1 MSRVRKHLNY
11 VSSRMAE
18 LHNQICKDA
27 VEGGFIDNVK
37 REKLFKYK
45 SHYSY
50 YKKKYEK
57 L

>member
-1 MSRVRKHLNY
+1 MNY
-11 VSSRMAE
+11 VAGRMAE

-27 VEGGFIDNVK
+27 IEGGFIDDIK

-45 SHYSY
+45 AHYSY
-50 YKKKYEK
+50 YKRKYEK